1 MVDDALRLIEWI
13 AEDAAQHR
21 SFLEQVTGPTR
32 ALYLEW
38 FKTLP
43 LWLDLGGI
51 RIIHA
56 CWHQPS
62 VELVG
67 RDLGSNR
74 FNSMGQFIRASDKS
88 DPLYTAVDALRKG
101 PEISLV
107 DHGQAKF
114 VDKDGHARSEARLRW
129 WNVSTGPNTRHA
141 LTSVP

>member
-1 MVDDALRLIEWI
+1 LVDDALRLIEWI

-74 FNSMGQFIRASDKS
+74 FNSMGQFIRASDES
-88 DPLYTAVDALRKG
+88 DPLYAAVDALRKG

-107 DHGQAKF
+107 DHGQATL
-114 VDKDGHARSEARLRW
+114 VDKEGHARSS
-129 WNVSTGPNTRHA
+129 VSTGPNTRHA